1 MIWEKGRGYRPSDL
15 DSCRSLLTYVAGGKR
30 AGECFW
36 AAESLR
42 VASDEASEINRQ
54 LQRTPWNEPGAP
66 Q

>member
-15 DSCRSLLTYVAGGKR
+15 DSCRPLLAYVAGGIR
-30 AGECFW
+30 VGECFLV
-36 AAESLR
+36 AESPR
-42 VASDEASEINRQ
+42 VASDEASGLNTQ

>member
-15 DSCRSLLTYVAGGKR
+15 DSCGRLLNYVDGGIR
-30 AGECFW
+30 AGECFLV
-36 AAESLR
+36 AESLR
-42 VASDEASEINRQ
+42 IASDEASGINRK